1 MKKMRMAIIGAGGI
15 AVCMAKTI
23 AEMDNVEA
31 YAIGSR
37 SQEKADRFAEEYGF
51 QKAYGSY
58 EELVKDENVDLVY
71 IATPHSEHFANAKLC
86 IQHGKPVLCE
96 KSFTANAKQARE
108 LIAMAEKAGVFITEA
123 IWVRY
128 MPMLQTIRKELESGS
143 IGEPKLLTAN
153 LGYVAADSYR
163 MRTPEL
169 AGGALLDVGVYPLNF
184 ALMIFG
190 TDIAKVTSTCTYMD
204 TGVDEQNS
212 AALVYED
219 GKMAV
224 INSSVLVFSDRK
236 GIIHGTKGSMVIE
249 NINNFES
256 LTVYDGEH
264 KEIKYIERPAQ
275 ISGYEYE
282 VEACIRALETGA
294 LECPEMPHAETI
306 RVMDILDG
314 MRAEWGIRY
323 PFE

>member
-256 LTVYDGEH
+256 LTV
-264 KEIKYIERPAQ
+264 
-275 ISGYEYE
+275 
-282 VEACIRALETGA
+282 
-294 LECPEMPHAETI
+294 
-306 RVMDILDG
+306 
-314 MRAEWGIRY
+314 
-323 PFE
+323 

>member
-1 MKKMRMAIIGAGGI
+1 MKIGILACGPMAETFARTLIQMEEAECY
-15 AVCMAKTI
+15 AVA
-23 AEMDNVEA
+23 
-31 YAIGSR
+31 SR
-37 SQEKADRFAEEYGF
+37 SLSRAEAFAREYGF
-51 QKAYGSY
+51 TKAYGSY
-58 EELVKDENVDLVY
+58 EALCEDPEVELVY

-190 TDIAKVTSTCTYMD
+190 TDIAKVTSSCTYMD

-264 KEIKYIERPAQ
+264 KEIKHIERPAQ

-282 VEACIRALETGA
+282 VEACMRALETGA

>member
-1 MKKMRMAIIGAGGI
+1 
-15 AVCMAKTI
+15 
-23 AEMDNVEA
+23 
-31 YAIGSR
+31 
-37 SQEKADRFAEEYGF
+37 
-51 QKAYGSY
+51 
-58 EELVKDENVDLVY
+58 
-71 IATPHSEHFANAKLC
+71 
-86 IQHGKPVLCE
+86 
-96 KSFTANAKQARE
+96 
-108 LIAMAEKAGVFITEA
+108 
-123 IWVRY
+123 
-128 MPMLQTIRKELESGS
+128 MLQTIRKELESGS

-256 LTVYDGEH
+256 LTVYDLSLIH
-264 KEIKYIERPAQ
+264 
-275 ISGYEYE
+275 ISILFCCHAY
-282 VEACIRALETGA
+282 VADALCRIGNR
-294 LECPEMPHAETI
+294 
-306 RVMDILDG
+306 RVVKKT
-314 MRAEWGIRY
+314 
-323 PFE
+323 F